1 MNDEIRITPATES
14 DIPLLRDMAR
24 ATFYP
29 TYRAILSPGQLD
41 YMYDWMYSE
50 ESLTRQM
57 REGHRFF
64 IARDGATGTA
74 LGYVSIEPQ
83 GERLVHLQKI
93 YVCPEQQGRYVGRA
107 LIERAFDE
115 ARRLFPDGHGRVEL
129 NVNRQNPAL
138 AFYRH
143 MGMHVASSGDF
154 DIGNG
159 YYMNDYIMAIDF

>member
-1 MNDEIRITPATES
+1 MTNDIRITPATEA
-14 DIPLLRDMAR
+14 DISLLRDMAH

-64 IARDGATGTA
+64 IAYDGAGHA

-93 YVCPEQQGRYVGRA
+93 YVCPDCQGRRVGRA
-107 LIERAFDE
+107 LIERAFEE

-138 AFYRH
+138 DFYRH
-143 MGMHVASSGDF
+143 MGMHIAMSGDF

-159 YYMNDYIMAIDF
+159 YFMNDYIMAIDF

>member
-1 MNDEIRITPATES
+1 MTNDIRITPAAEA
-14 DIPLLRDMAR
+14 DIPLLRDMAH

-29 TYRAILSPGQLD
+29 TYRAILSPEQLD

-64 IARDGATGTA
+64 IAHDGAGHA

-93 YVCPEQQGRYVGRA
+93 YVCPGRA
-107 LIERAFDE
+107 LIERAFEE

-138 AFYRH
+138 DFYRH
-143 MGMHVASSGDF
+143 MGMHIAMSGDF

-159 YYMNDYIMAIDF
+159 YFMNDYIMAIDF